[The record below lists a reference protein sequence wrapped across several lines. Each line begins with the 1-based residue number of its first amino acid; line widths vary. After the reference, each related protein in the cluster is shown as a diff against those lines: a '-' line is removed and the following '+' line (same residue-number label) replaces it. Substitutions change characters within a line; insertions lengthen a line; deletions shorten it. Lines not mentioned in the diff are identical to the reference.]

1 MSKKP
6 GFGSVG
12 LSEDSLNFIKRYVA
26 GNTSNVS
33 QFTPFHTITSAFLFF
48 FSLGYETNNIR
59 KEASTGNIAP
69 RGFPVE
75 SFEVLLIQDAIRR
88 KKSIGAVVSG
98 YAEGGIAFLRSKIES
113 GESLSDLF
121 SDLSNF

>member
-12 LSEDSLNFIKRYVA
+12 LSEDSLNFIKGYVS
-26 GNTSNVS
+26 GNASDVF

-48 FSLGYETNNIR
+48 FSLGYEINDIR

-69 RGFPVE
+69 RGFPIE
-75 SFEVLLIQDAIRR
+75 SFEVLLMQEAIDN
-88 KKSIGAVVSG
+88 KKSIGALISG
-98 YAEGGIAFLRSKIES
+98 YAEGGIAYLKGKIEN
-113 GESLSDLF
+113 GGSLSSIF
-121 SDLSNF
+121 SDLNDF